1 MDHTS
6 SGVGTP
12 APHEWLRPHELAP
25 LIKTTTQSL
34 ASMRH
39 SGTGPRFYKPSGR
52 ILYRWSDVE
61 AWIEAS
67 AHTATRERVS
77 ISA

>member
-1 MDHTS
+1 MNEH
-6 SGVGTP
+6 VKP
-12 APHEWLRPHELAP
+12 AEVAERLG
-25 LIKTTTQSL
+25 TTTQAL
-34 ASMRH
+34 ASLRY

-67 AHTATRERVS
+67 AHTATRERVQ
-77 ISA
+77 IGA